1 MTFANDEVEERCD
14 YLESKY
20 HALVRR
26 MGASQEDIDAIEE
39 ELMQTANERRM
50 KRQNRLSKKKL
61 PLEAAEMT
69 EDSPGQYEPV
79 NK

>member
-1 MTFANDEVEERCD
+1 
-14 YLESKY
+14 
-20 HALVRR
+20 
-26 MGASQEDIDAIEE
+26 
-39 ELMQTANERRM
+39 M

-79 NK
+79 NKQGSRNDQEVVAVSMGNSGGLMNSYEIYGEQHPDEVDADYGEDEEP